1 VRLSTKGRYG
11 VKAMFDLALNSSNEK
26 TVTLKSIAERQG
38 ISEPYLEQLMASLRK
53 AGLIKSVRG
62 AQGGYMLSLSAEQI
76 TVGDVIR
83 TLEGSMAPTECVDEN
98 SLGECK
104 EASCCVTRLVWQKI
118 KNSVD
123 EVIDAIT
130 IQDMLENYKK
140 MSGKGFDMYY
150 I

>member
-1 VRLSTKGRYG
+1 MRLSTKGRYG
-11 VKAMFDLALNSSNEK
+11 VKAMFDLALNSSSEK

-62 AQGGYMLSLSAEQI
+62 SQGGYMLSLAADQI

-83 TLEGSMAPTECVDEN
+83 TLEGSMAPTECVDED
-98 SLGECK
+98 SQSECN
-104 EASCCVTRLVWQKI
+104 EASCCVTRMVWQKI
-118 KNSVD
+118 KESVD

-130 IQDMLENYKK
+130 IQDMLEHYKK
-140 MSGKGFDMYY
+140 MSGKGLDMYY